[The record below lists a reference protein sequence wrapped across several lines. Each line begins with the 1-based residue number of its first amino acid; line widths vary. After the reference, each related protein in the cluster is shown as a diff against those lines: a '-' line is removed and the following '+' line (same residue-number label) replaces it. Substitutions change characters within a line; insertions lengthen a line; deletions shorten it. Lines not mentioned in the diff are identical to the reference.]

1 MESDGNFPGQKEK
14 KQKVQSKRGDR
25 VARLSGLA
33 AGLPS
38 GGVGGSPA
46 LGSWREAPRLP
57 APTPRS
63 LTPSPGW
70 SMRRLGEPG
79 SAMAVPVQAG
89 LRGFPGSQQVL
100 SPIGGCSPLPSVM
113 LLCPFP
119 VTSSSHEKDVSG
131 VSWAWHFRV
140 TPSCVEGRAVSQ
152 GDLRAHSPLVPLLD
166 EAHVPARG
174 VPALVSAPPGLKLPC
189 QLGDLC
195 RAFGTHEPICEM
207 GH

>member
-1 MESDGNFPGQKEK
+1 MATFRDKRKRNRKSPEQAGGQ
-14 KQKVQSKRGDR
+14 GC
-25 VARLSGLA
+25 
-33 AGLPS
+33 
-38 GGVGGSPA
+38 PA
-46 LGSWREAPRLP
+46 LWPGCRASLGRCGRQPSSWLLERSPPIAGPHPQIPDTQPGLVHAAPRTAQLCDGGASAGRPPRLP
-57 APTPRS
+57 
-63 LTPSPGW
+63 GV
-70 SMRRLGEPG
+70 
-79 SAMAVPVQAG
+79 SASSVPHRW
-89 LRGFPGSQQVL
+89 LP
-100 SPIGGCSPLPSVM
+100 PLPSVM